1 MRSVR
6 VVVVAL
12 VGVLL
17 LAAGG
22 CGGDEGGSGGDGGT
36 SATTAASGGGGEE
49 LTLTAK
55 DIKWDTTTLQLTSG
69 TSYRVEVTNDDSVE
83 HNFTFEQAGA
93 NQDVEGG
100 ENATVTFTAPA
111 AGSYDFFCKYH
122 AQGMRGTVTVT

>member
-1 MRSVR
+1 
-6 VVVVAL
+6 VVVAL

-17 LAAGG
+17 LAAAG